1 MQEGATPAHI
11 TDYRIV
17 PTVTADPATP
27 FTK

>member
-1 MQEGATPAHI
+1 MQEGAIPAHI

-17 PTVTADPATP
+17 PAVTADPATP